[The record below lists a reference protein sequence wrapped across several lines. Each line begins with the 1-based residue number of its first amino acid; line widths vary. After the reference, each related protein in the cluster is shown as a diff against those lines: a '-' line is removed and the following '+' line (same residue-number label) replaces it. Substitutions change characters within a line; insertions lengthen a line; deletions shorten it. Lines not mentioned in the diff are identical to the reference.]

1 LTWEDATP
9 TMNPMS
15 SVTWPCPNCG
25 RRVPNR
31 ISQCHCGT
39 TREDALRQAEAGA
52 AVSPPGALRP
62 ARRGT
67 GIRIGP
73 LTWDLKALLIGL
85 VLVALLGIV
94 RLFWPSQPER
104 IVPVLGHVDATPKPL
119 PTPTPKAKGW
129 KLPWR

>member
-1 LTWEDATP
+1 
-9 TMNPMS
+9 MS

-31 ISQCHCGT
+31 VSQCHCGT
-39 TREDALRQAEAGA
+39 TREDALRQAAAGA
-52 AVSPPGALRP
+52 AISAPGAARP
-62 ARRGT
+62 ARRAR
-67 GIRIGP
+67 GIRLGP

-94 RLFWPSQPER
+94 RLFWPSAPDR
-104 IVPVLGHVDATPKPL
+104 IVPVLGHVDATPKPVA
-119 PTPTPKAKGW
+119 TPTPKSAGW